1 MEQQPIVEQEQRS
14 CSICQDILHD
24 KIQATIQL
32 PCSKKH
38 NFHYQ
43 CLSTWRMQPEGGRCP
58 MCRANIQEV
67 FANPEAVSSLTEEL
81 SQAQRDIVHLEI
93 TDIFRKSTINQL
105 REQLTDRKKKNKQL
119 HMGIHTLKRRIHEL
133 EDNMTQSQDVPE
145 EPTQASPPAKKV
157 KKILQSRAESQ

>member
-14 CSICQDILHD
+14 CSICQDILRD

-38 NFHYQ
+38 NFHYK
-43 CLSTWRMQPEGGRCP
+43 CLATWRMEPEGGRCP
-58 MCRANIQEV
+58 LCRANMQEV
-67 FANPEAVSSLTEEL
+67 FTNPEEVSSLTEEL

-105 REQLTDRKKKNKQL
+105 REQLHR
-119 HMGIHTLKRRIHEL
+119 
-133 EDNMTQSQDVPE
+133 P
-145 EPTQASPPAKKV
+145 
-157 KKILQSRAESQ
+157 